1 MSRSRRKTPIFGN
14 TTSRSEKE
22 YKRQENRRRRR
33 KDNILLDQA
42 EEDGYTSD
50 KEFGNRWGG
59 PKDGRQYWEDAR
71 PKDMR
76 K

>member
-14 TTSRSEKE
+14 ATSPSEKE
-22 YKRQENRRRRR
+22 YKKQYNRERRR
-33 KDNILLDQA
+33 KDSVLLTKVA
-42 EEDGYTSD
+42 EDGYSVEN
-50 KEFGNRWGG
+50 EFGNPWSG
-59 PKDGRQYWEDAR
+59 PKDGKTYWEDAK